1 MSIVVTGYP
10 STTSQSF
17 TTPDSYDSSELVR
30 YLVVDGADFP
40 NDEYIEIEYNS
51 ETITVYFEE
60 ECRYTPVEIHFINQ
74 YGSQQTLTFY
84 KARQDTLKTKRETY
98 ESDRGQPST
107 GAHQFIDYN
116 VTGRTM
122 FSVNSG
128 FVDESLNDTFKEM
141 MLSER
146 IWTIAADNFVPL
158 NISTSNLKYKNRQ
171 DDRLINYTIDF
182 EYSYQDINNI

>member
-30 YLVVDGADFP
+30 YLVVDGTDFP

-74 YGSQQTLTFY
+74 YGAQQSLTFY
-84 KARQDTLKTKRETY
+84 KARKPTLKTKRESY

-116 VTGRTM
+116 VMGRTS
-122 FSVNSG
+122 FNINSG
-128 FVDESLNDTFKEM
+128 FVDETMNDTFTEL

-146 IWTIAADNFVPL
+146 IWTLIASDFVPL
-158 NISTSNLKYKNRQ
+158 NLKSSDIKYKTRQ
-171 DDRLINYTIDF
+171 NDKLINYEFDF